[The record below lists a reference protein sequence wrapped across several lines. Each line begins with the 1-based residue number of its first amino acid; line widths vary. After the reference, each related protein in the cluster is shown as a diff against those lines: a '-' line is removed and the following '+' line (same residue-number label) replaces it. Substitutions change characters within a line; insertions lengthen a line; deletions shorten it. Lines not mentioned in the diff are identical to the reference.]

1 MSKDKV
7 AIDRLARSQS
17 MGRQRGFTFLELS
30 LVLTIGAGFMT
41 MMSLSM
47 QVHLQQ
53 LAAQSMAERY
63 RGLQAATARYA
74 KEFSEHLAAA
84 SANCSTPMYRTE
96 VVAPHPVISS
106 GACSATLSF
115 AGKRVVVFNIM
126 QPSVNELRT
135 LGLLESHQSV
145 ALLLAYVSQVL
156 APAPDLQGMA
166 PAQLGVLLKNP
177 CSHSTCARP
186 SAYEVLVY
194 NLQPYRLD
202 GGPWLFTRRDQA
214 TLLFTALGD
223 GAAASDGSLN
233 SELLGPRGSF
243 RVINPVIDSRLVGLA
258 GIIGLRSVTLL
269 GDESNW
275 ARKDGQSVIS
285 GDWNFGQHRIE
296 GLSHLQTNSLQA
308 NRLRLNGRA
317 ELDTATVDEAHV
329 KSLQV
334 DSLRLPGV
342 NLGDQCVPT
351 NSSLGIDVSSGGLQF
366 CNPKTRTWSSVA
378 P

>member
-1 MSKDKV
+1 MSRDKV
-7 AIDRLARSQS
+7 AIDRLARSHS
-17 MGRQRGFTFLELS
+17 MGRQRGFTLLELS
-30 LVLTIGAGFMT
+30 LVLTIGAGFMV

-47 QVHLQQ
+47 QAHLQQ

-63 RGLQAATARYA
+63 RVLQAATARYA

-96 VVAPHPVISS
+96 VVAPPPVISS
-106 GACSATLSF
+106 GACSATLSY

-126 QPSVNELRT
+126 QPSFNELRT

-145 ALLLAYVSQVL
+145 DLLLSHRSQVL
-156 APAPDLQGMA
+156 APAPDQQGMA

-177 CSHSTCARP
+177 CSHSTCVRP

-202 GGPWLFTRRDQA
+202 GGPWLFTRRDQ
-214 TLLFTALGD
+214 TTMLFTALGD
-223 GAAASDGSLN
+223 GAAASDALN
-233 SELLGPRGSF
+233 SELVGPRGSF
-243 RVINPVIDSRLVGLA
+243 RVINPVTDSRPVGLS
-258 GIIGLRSVTLL
+258 GIVGLRSITPLS
-269 GDESNW
+269 DESNW

-296 GLSHLQTNSLQA
+296 GLSHLQTHLLQA
-308 NRLRLNGRA
+308 NRLRLNGHA
-317 ELDTATVDEAHV
+317 ELDTATVDVAHV

-342 NLGDQCVPT
+342 KVGDHCVPA
-351 NSSLGIDVSSGGLQF
+351 NSSLGLDVSSGGLQF
-366 CNPKTRTWSSVA
+366 CNPQTRTWSSVV